1 MIKNTSLLTVIC
13 VTFILTIWVPN
24 SFALSAVASIKNFQG
39 QIEIERGHT
48 RLTGRTGLILY
59 DKDMVV
65 TGKTGKVTIAFRDGS
80 LIRLFTNTRFLIEKS
95 VESKKGSRRFLHHF
109 FLKIGSLW
117 GKFTKKY
124 QNTVIRTPTATAGI
138 KGTIV
143 AMAERNDKLSVGL
156 TSGAVTV
163 TNDDDTFD
171 LQPGQILNEITRQ
184 GSIKDKIKNLPFHL
198 VIKADQTEIKVPEP
212 EEEIAVFFTL
222 QMVQKKSNRN
232 AFREGPVY
240 VSHAFDN
247 IQFDADI
254 HLNERGYGRIK
265 AIVRPFQGEN
275 SFRET
280 IDIMMIMDGEDFLDV
295 EAGHTRLIFVQTGQ
309 KAKTLKIDVNSDK
322 ID

>member
-1 MIKNTSLLTVIC
+1 MIKNTLLLTVIC
-13 VTFILTIWVPN
+13 VTFILTLWVPN
-24 SFALSAVASIKNFQG
+24 SFALSAVASIKDFRG
-39 QIEIERGHT
+39 QIEIERGRT
-48 RLTGRTGLILY
+48 RLTGRNGLILY

-109 FLKIGSLW
+109 FLEIGSFW

-124 QNTVIRTPTATAGI
+124 QNTAIRTPTATAGI

-156 TSGAVTV
+156 SSGAVTV
-163 TNDDDTFD
+163 TNEDDTFD
-171 LQPGQILNEITRQ
+171 LQPGQILTEITRH
-184 GSIKDKIKNLPFHL
+184 GAIRDKIRNMPFHL

-212 EEEIAVFFTL
+212 EKETTVYFTL
-222 QMVQKKSNRN
+222 QMIQKKSNRN
-232 AFREGPVY
+232 AFRTGPVY

-247 IQFDADI
+247 IQFGTDI
-254 HLNERGYGRIK
+254 HLNERGYARIK
-265 AIVRPFQGEN
+265 AIVKPFQGEN

-280 IDIMMIMDGEDFLDV
+280 IDITMMMDGEAFLDV
-295 EAGHTRLIFVQTGQ
+295 EAGHTRLIFVQTGR
-309 KAKTLKIDVNSDK
+309 KAKTLKINVNSDK
-322 ID
+322 MD